1 MIFQNRIWDF
11 IGNGNFGF
19 LPNFLGK
26 KCKNGILAKM
36 MRNGHCLPLE
46 KVKMGILDTFQ
57 KGGKH

>member
-19 LPNFLGK
+19 LPKFLGK

-46 KVKMGILDTFQ
+46 EVKMGILDTLQ

>member
-19 LPNFLGK
+19 LPKFLGK

-46 KVKMGILDTFQ
+46 EVEKGILDTFQ